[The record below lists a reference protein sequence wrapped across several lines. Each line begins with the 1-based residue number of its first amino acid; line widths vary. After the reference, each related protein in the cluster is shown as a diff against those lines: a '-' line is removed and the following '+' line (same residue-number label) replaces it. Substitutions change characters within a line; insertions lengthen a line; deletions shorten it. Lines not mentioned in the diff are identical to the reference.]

1 MENVVEPALQ
11 ELSANQ
17 LDQPVS
23 QEVFFQE
30 FRKFLGI
37 IALRL
42 QQHPVI
48 VAHTE
53 NTFDGSGIRRLLS
66 NKFEFDKV
74 RTIWQ
79 VHLSSLASF
88 TFLMSRQLYTT
99 PLTNN
104 IYHWTYCSCWILY
117 GDTFRKNTKIK
128 LRRSTSGLRLI
139 GLRIRRVSHL
149 LEQLIRYVAEPFML
163 SVAPSQALSMKRWN
177 LLK

>member
-37 IALRL
+37 MALRL

-66 NKFEFDKV
+66 NKFELDKV
-74 RTIWQ
+74 RNYMT
-79 VHLSSLASF
+79 S
-88 TFLMSRQLYTT
+88 TT
-99 PLTNN
+99 L
-104 IYHWTYCSCWILY
+104 
-117 GDTFRKNTKIK
+117 
-128 LRRSTSGLRLI
+128 
-139 GLRIRRVSHL
+139 
-149 LEQLIRYVAEPFML
+149 
-163 SVAPSQALSMKRWN
+163 
-177 LLK
+177 